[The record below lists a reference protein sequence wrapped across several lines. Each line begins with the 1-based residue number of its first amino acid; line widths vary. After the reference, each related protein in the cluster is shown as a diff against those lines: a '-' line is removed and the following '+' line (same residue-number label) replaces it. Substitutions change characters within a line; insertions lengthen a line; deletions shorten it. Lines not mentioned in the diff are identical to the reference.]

1 MLERVDLAGKKIES
15 YQTIVDEPL
24 LTEVTDLGRE
34 LKGLNVCHI
43 SSTPFGG
50 GIPETLFSVVPL
62 ERDSGINVDWFTMR
76 SDESISRIGKSIHNS
91 LLGLSLNLSEND
103 KAYYEQFNR
112 DNALSFD
119 TQKYDVVIIHAHQL
133 LALPV
138 YAKKGDTRWV
148 WRSHLQ
154 TSYVHDSVAEFLK
167 PSIDVY
173 SAAIFTMKEFEPP
186 NMIFPFTGVFTP
198 AIDPLGPKN
207 RTLPLN
213 ECMDFAGSLGI
224 DPQRHILLYSSRID
238 HWKDPLGLIRCFYQV
253 KDQVPDLQLVIIHS
267 LTIDDPETFSILHDI
282 DVEAA
287 KDEDIHVFTNMDGFG
302 DIETNALERVCSVG
316 ILNSLRESFGLFL
329 SETMWKEKPAMGSRV
344 GGIVAQLAG
353 ELDFCMFENIDEAA
367 DKLAK
372 LLTDKEYAVELGR
385 IGHEH
390 VRHSFLCPRLVRD
403 ELAFF
408 KKVSG

>member
-15 YQTIVDEPL
+15 YRTITDESL
-24 LTEVTDLGRE
+24 LTEIAGLGKE

-50 GIPETLFSVVPL
+50 GIPETLYSVVPL
-62 ERDSGINVDWFTMR
+62 ERDSGIEADWFTMR
-76 SDESISRIGKSIHNS
+76 SDEKISRIGKSIHNS
-91 LLGLSLNLSEND
+91 LLGLSLDISDSD
-103 KAYYEQFNR
+103 KSYYLQFNR

-119 TQKYDVVIIHAHQL
+119 AQKYDIVVIHAHQL
-133 LALPV
+133 FSLPAYV
-138 YAKKGDTRWV
+138 KKGDTRWV

-167 PSIDVY
+167 PSTDVY
-173 SAAIFTMKEFEPP
+173 DAAIFTIREFEPP
-186 NMIFPFTGVFTP
+186 NMKFPITGVFPP

-207 RTLPLN
+207 RNLPLN
-213 ECMDFAGSLGI
+213 ECMDFAESLGV
-224 DPQRHILLYSSRID
+224 DPRRPLLLYSSRID
-238 HWKDPLGLIRCFYQV
+238 HWKDPLGLIRCFYHV
-253 KDQVPDLQLVIIHS
+253 KDHVPDLQLGIIQS
-267 LTIDDPETFSILHDI
+267 LTIDDPETFSILRKV

-316 ILNSLRESFGLFL
+316 ILNSIRESFGLFL
-329 SETMWKEKPAMGSRV
+329 SETMWKKKPVLGSRV
-344 GGIVAQLAG
+344 GGIVAQLSG
-353 ELDFCMFENIDEAA
+353 DLDYCMFENSDECA
-367 DKLAK
+367 DKLIK
-372 LLTDKEYAVELGR
+372 LLTDKEYAVEMGR

-390 VRHSFLCPRLVRD
+390 VHRLFLCPRLVRD

-408 KKVSG
+408 KRVSG